1 MQAEVM
7 LKKTIDYLSGH
18 LPGFAEL
25 IVKIVICALIY
36 VIGKKLIAKLVR
48 VVRAMLDKSHVS
60 PGAATFVVSM
70 LKIILY
76 LTLILGIAMQFGL
89 KESSVAAL
97 VASGGVAIG
106 LALQGGLSNLAGGF
120 LILLFQPF
128 QIGDYILTQ
137 GQEGTVQKI
146 EILYTTLHT
155 VDNRKVIVPNGN
167 LANNVIVNVTAADR
181 RKLEITVGISYEDS
195 IQTAKAV
202 LQRLLTEHPLVLHDQ
217 EAQVFVAEL
226 GESSVVLGVRC
237 WVKTDQYFP
246 VLWQLNEQIKEA
258 FDEAGIH
265 IPYPQMD
272 VHMNADKHS
281 PASSARSDCVHEQVC
296 MGLCDTYSF
305 T

>member
-25 IVKIVICALIY
+25 IVKIVLCALIY
-36 VIGKKLIAKLVR
+36 VIGKKLIEKLVR

-155 VDNRKVIVPNGN
+155 IDNSKVIVPNGN

-217 EAQVFVAEL
+217 EAQVFVTEL

-272 VHMNADKHS
+272 VHMKQ
-281 PASSARSDCVHEQVC
+281 E
-296 MGLCDTYSF
+296 
-305 T
+305 

>member
-25 IVKIVICALIY
+25 IVKIVLCALIY

-155 VDNRKVIVPNGN
+155 IDNRKVIVPNGN

-246 VLWQLNEQIKEA
+246 VLWQLNEQIKKA

-272 VHMNADKHS
+272 VHMKQ
-281 PASSARSDCVHEQVC
+281 E
-296 MGLCDTYSF
+296 
-305 T
+305 

>member
-181 RKLEITVGISYEDS
+181 RKLEITVGISYEGS
-195 IQTAKAV
+195 IKTAKAV

-281 PASSARSDCVHEQVC
+281 PA
-296 MGLCDTYSF
+296 
-305 T
+305 

>member
-18 LPGFAEL
+18 LPGFVEL

-48 VVRAMLDKSHVS
+48 IVRAMLDKSHVS

-155 VDNRKVIVPNGN
+155 IDNRKVIVPNGN

-272 VHMNADKHS
+272 VHMIAK
-281 PASSARSDCVHEQVC
+281 
-296 MGLCDTYSF
+296 
-305 T
+305 

>member
-25 IVKIVICALIY
+25 IVKIVLCALIY

-155 VDNRKVIVPNGN
+155 IDNRKVIVPNGN

-272 VHMNADKHS
+272 VHMIVKRL
-281 PASSARSDCVHEQVC
+281 RS
-296 MGLCDTYSF
+296 
-305 T
+305 

>member
-25 IVKIVICALIY
+25 IVKIVLCALIY

-155 VDNRKVIVPNGN
+155 IDNRKVIVPNGN

-272 VHMNADKHS
+272 VHQIAKRL
-281 PASSARSDCVHEQVC
+281 RS
-296 MGLCDTYSF
+296 
-305 T
+305 

>member
-48 VVRAMLDKSHVS
+48 VVRAMLDKSYVS

-155 VDNRKVIVPNGN
+155 IDNRKVIVPNGN

-195 IQTAKAV
+195 IQTAKTV

-272 VHMNADKHS
+272 VHMKQ
-281 PASSARSDCVHEQVC
+281 E
-296 MGLCDTYSF
+296 
-305 T
+305 

>member
-25 IVKIVICALIY
+25 IVKIVLCALIY

-155 VDNRKVIVPNGN
+155 IDNRKVIVPNGN

-246 VLWQLNEQIKEA
+246 VLWQLNEQIKKA

-272 VHMNADKHS
+272 VHMK
-281 PASSARSDCVHEQVC
+281 QK
-296 MGLCDTYSF
+296 
-305 T
+305 

>member
-25 IVKIVICALIY
+25 IVKIVLCALIY

-155 VDNRKVIVPNGN
+155 IDNRKVIVPNGN

-226 GESSVVLGVRC
+226 GASSVVLGVRC

-246 VLWQLNEQIKEA
+246 VLWQLNEQIKAA

-272 VHMNADKHS
+272 VHMKQ
-281 PASSARSDCVHEQVC
+281 E
-296 MGLCDTYSF
+296 
-305 T
+305 

>member
-7 LKKTIDYLSGH
+7 LKKVMDYLGGH
-18 LPGFAEL
+18 LPGVAEL
-25 IVKIVICALIY
+25 IVKIIICALIY

-48 VVRAMLDKSHVS
+48 IVRAMLDKSHVS

-128 QIGDYILTQ
+128 QFGDYIITQ

-155 VDNRKVIVPNGN
+155 IDNRKVIVPNGN

-181 RKLEITVGISYEDS
+181 RKLEITVGISYDDS
-195 IQTAKAV
+195 IQKAKGV
-202 LQRLLTEHPLVLHDQ
+202 LQRLLAEHPLVLHDQ

-226 GESSVVLGVRC
+226 GDSSVVIGFRC

-246 VLWQLNEQIKEA
+246 ALWQLNEQIKEA

-281 PASSARSDCVHEQVC
+281 SR
-296 MGLCDTYSF
+296 
-305 T
+305 

>member
-25 IVKIVICALIY
+25 IVKIVLCALIY

-155 VDNRKVIVPNGN
+155 IDNRKVIVPNGN

-258 FDEAGIH
+258 VDEAGIH

-272 VHMNADKHS
+272 VHMKQ
-281 PASSARSDCVHEQVC
+281 E
-296 MGLCDTYSF
+296 
-305 T
+305 

>member
-155 VDNRKVIVPNGN
+155 IDNRKVIVPNGN

-272 VHMNADKHS
+272 VHMKQ
-281 PASSARSDCVHEQVC
+281 E
-296 MGLCDTYSF
+296 
-305 T
+305 

>member
-25 IVKIVICALIY
+25 IVKIVLCALIY

-76 LTLILGIAMQFGL
+76 LTLILGIALQFGL

-155 VDNRKVIVPNGN
+155 IDNRKVIVPNGN

-217 EAQVFVAEL
+217 EAQVFVTEL

-272 VHMNADKHS
+272 VHMKQ
-281 PASSARSDCVHEQVC
+281 E
-296 MGLCDTYSF
+296 
-305 T
+305 